1 MAQAQYRKAARPA
14 GFTPVQVSGQNIARM
29 REESD
34 RVAQGMRAAR
44 DAEIQ
49 DRQRIQAAMKEN
61 ADYTRRALRENQAI
75 AGTNANEKVRQLS
88 LDAQTSVANFEEK
101 QREATT
107 VFKSVANLS
116 ETAAKK
122 INELEQQRFDEDY
135 ARELIEYDPSSNETI
150 TQIKGEGEL
159 AAITEE
165 QQSKIDEAEA
175 KGADPLG
182 VAQARS
188 MSAGAQYARKQ
199 ADANYLLSVVYP
211 QKLQEYFLKNSE
223 LLSSSGDTA
232 ASIAVFQRDFFES
245 SGLRSA
251 GYRPEMLRNGLIAM
265 RQTNQSYV
273 LQARRTETN
282 NLYEMQADIASTN
295 LTNNP
300 AQFEQNVQSSFR
312 TWARNPNIGYSGAL
326 DRYESLATER
336 GPNGE
341 FLFTMEQLGNADL
354 KGTGKPFSQEW
365 AARYEKM
372 QQARL
377 VDTNRFLAAQNQA
390 DDIAYQKDLNRI
402 MKGLA
407 ADPTKANYEA
417 AKDFFLKKYSN
428 RGLPPVLVK
437 FGESYTN
444 EAIDKAKQIERLEE
458 IPIGLIQQEDV
469 DALAGLD
476 WQAGQ
481 RLGQKYALQEQRYNS
496 GTFKDISDSFT
507 SVANGLTTFGTN
519 KPNNPGSIFLQNK
532 MRAEYRRRVDE
543 AVAGGANF
551 NVASSQIGQ
560 ELAAEVKAGFNDDQS
575 RWYRKIDPKTQEAT
589 FPNLSKNQASAVKTA
604 NERYQLLKER
614 VIRDGVAKVITTPE
628 SIITRAEANEIVSA
642 YGTARFI
649 VPSDVLA
656 VAAMSNGGDPFVIIN
671 AQLEALGMQPL
682 PPPPSMQVVG
692 EASPAFRKLLF
703 KTPSFQRSLRAMGGM
718 SSSGFRPELV
728 PGGYAP
734 MVQQAATAAGI
745 GPALVAAMAEI
756 ESGWNPGTP
765 SYNGSSFGLMQIH
778 RSSHPEF
785 FETNDWKDPQASLN
799 YGAKFFA
806 SLIKRYNG
814 DVKAAAMAYNAGPG
828 AYDEYAAGVR
838 YNDAKEREMINHGIK
853 FMKAYYK
860 YGGGTQALNTSSNLR
875 FNFRQLVTGNP
886 GIQTS
891 ADGARVYDP
900 DGHGGRKYHDHFELS
915 SKEEVLRME
924 KLLNNTIDPWTG
936 KPYRVTD
943 TYRPGDPKAHGAYR
957 AIDVAPPVTLPVSEE
972 QAWSEHLYKV
982 LGLDPYSI
990 K

>member
-1 MAQAQYRKAARPA
+1 
-14 GFTPVQVSGQNIARM
+14 
-29 REESD
+29 
-34 RVAQGMRAAR
+34 
-44 DAEIQ
+44 
-49 DRQRIQAAMKEN
+49 
-61 ADYTRRALRENQAI
+61 
-75 AGTNANEKVRQLS
+75 
-88 LDAQTSVANFEEK
+88 
-101 QREATT
+101 
-107 VFKSVANLS
+107 
-116 ETAAKK
+116 
-122 INELEQQRFDEDY
+122 
-135 ARELIEYDPSSNETI
+135 
-150 TQIKGEGEL
+150 
-159 AAITEE
+159 
-165 QQSKIDEAEA
+165 
-175 KGADPLG
+175 
-182 VAQARS
+182 

-223 LLSSSGDTA
+223 SLSSSGDTA

-273 LQARRTETN
+273 LQARRTETD

-300 AQFEQNVQSSFR
+300 VQFEQNVQSSFR
-312 TWARNPNIGYSGAL
+312 TWARNPKIGYSGAL
-326 DRYESLATER
+326 DRYEALATER

-354 KGTGKPFSQEW
+354 KGTGKSFSQEW
-365 AARYEKM
+365 AARYENM
-372 QQARL
+372 RQARL
-377 VDTNRFLAAQNQA
+377 VDTNKFLAAQNQA
-390 DDIAYQKDLNRI
+390 DNLAYQKDVDRI
-402 MKGLA
+402 MDGLA

-417 AKDFFLKKYSN
+417 AKDFFLKNYSN
-428 RGLPPVLVK
+428 RGLPQVLVK

-519 KPNNPGSIFLQNK
+519 KPNNPGSIFLQRK

-543 AVAGGANF
+543 AVAGGADF

-560 ELAAEVKAGFNDDQS
+560 ELAAEVKAGFKDDQS
-575 RWYRKIDPKTQEAT
+575 RWHRKIDAKTQEAT

-628 SIITRAEANEIVSA
+628 SIITRAEANEIVST
-642 YGTARFI
+642 YGTASFI

-692 EASPAFRKLLF
+692 EASSAFKNLLF
-703 KTPSFQRSLRAMGGM
+703 KTPSSQRSLRAMGGM
-718 SSSGFRPELV
+718 SSGGFRPELV
-728 PGGYAP
+728 KNGYGP
-734 MVQQAATAAGI
+734 MVVVAANNAGI
-745 GPALVAAMAEI
+745 QPALVAAMAEI
-756 ESGWNPGTP
+756 ESQFEPGSVSRT
-765 SYNGSSFGLMQIH
+765 GAKGLMQIYP
-778 RSSHPEF
+778 SAHPDF
-785 FETNDWKDPQASLN
+785 FKQNDWRDPQANLN

-838 YNDAKEREMINHGIK
+838 YNDAKEREMINHGVK

-886 GIQTS
+886 GIQSS

-900 DGHGGRKYHDHFELS
+900 HDHGGSKYHDHFELG

-924 KLLNNTIDPWTG
+924 KLLNNTIDPWSG
-936 KPYRVTD
+936 KPYRVTS
-943 TYRPGDPKAHGAYR
+943 TLREGDKGAHGVYR
-957 AIDVAPPVTLPVSEE
+957 AIDVAPPLNLPVSEE